1 MKGKLLAVLL
11 VALLA
16 LRFAPLPAEAAPV
29 QLDVPL
35 TEYFTWTLAGNF
47 AAEGDVTVVRNV
59 FLEIETPT
67 YITVTNLY
75 AIGAVRVRAWI
86 NGTLVYDSE
95 EQQPVLGYVL
105 AKPSKERLNVT
116 VVEEFIGVAGGGR
129 YRGNMYY
136 SYMLMVATYNVTGQ
150 FEGSVLTV
158 TLKSPYK
165 SAELYYPP
173 QIKSGE
179 AYPAS
184 PLIVLKV
191 GRIVKVE
198 SQRAVAYTEDEV
210 RYSDNN
216 APARPNTVKVYLEPA
231 ARQLPALKW
240 RVKYPSGEE
249 REHVWAASGDLL
261 LGTSLALKSSEVDVD
276 GYTGAVAAAF
286 YFLNGTG
293 SAEVKPAREG
303 FYNLTVIW
311 LPTVWYPANSP
322 ANDMPVP
329 SGVLFV
335 FKHTADLHVFKLAL
349 LNDDAPEGV
358 VVRYAGQA
366 PALDLS
372 ISFGNYKVSYP
383 GVAELSFNVA
393 VKGVKHSPVLSKN
406 YTSHVAELK
415 PGLAYTVVNETGTR
429 FNRVVIVGGS
439 GSAYFTSPLVAEV
452 TVRDSFAII
461 ADSPKP
467 VIKVYTGDRATTFA
481 GNIVP
486 TRVDGTY
493 EVRLA
498 ANLKVVNVYQGKKI
512 EATVEALKDGVTIAR
527 SRGTEVEFTLEPLQT
542 YTVRGDNGNEVVSVI
557 TTVLDDTEMQLV
569 YAKPPAF
576 FIPLELIIAV
586 LLLLIV
592 LLLAIAVVRG
602 FKLGIEVK

>member
-16 LRFAPLPAEAAPV
+16 LQLAPLPAEAAPV

-47 AAEGDVTVVRNV
+47 ATGGDVTVVRKV

-67 YITVTNLY
+67 YITVTNVY
-75 AIGAVRVRAWI
+75 AAGAVRVRAWV
-86 NGTLVYDSE
+86 NGTLVYDSQS
-95 EQQPVLGYVL
+95 QQPVLGYVL

-116 VVEEFIGVAGGGR
+116 VVEEYIGVAGGDR
-129 YRGNMYY
+129 YRGDMYQ

-165 SAELYYPP
+165 TAELYYPP
-173 QIKSGE
+173 EVKSGE
-179 AYPAS
+179 AYAAS

-198 SQRAVAYTEDEV
+198 SQRAVAYTENEI

-303 FYNLTVIW
+303 FYNLTVVW

-329 SGVLFV
+329 SGVLHV

-366 PALDLS
+366 PVLDLS

-383 GVAELSFNVA
+383 GVAELSFNVT

-467 VIKVYTGDRATTFA
+467 VIKAYTGGRATTFA

-498 ANLKVVNVYQGKKI
+498 ATLKVVNVYQGKKI
-512 EATVEALKDGVTIAR
+512 EATVEVLKDSVTIAR

-542 YTVRGDNGNEVVSVI
+542 YTVRGDNGNEVVSAI

-592 LLLAIAVVRG
+592 LLLAIAIVRG

>member
-16 LRFAPLPAEAAPV
+16 LHFAPLPAEAAPV

-35 TEYFTWTLAGNF
+35 TENFTWTLAGNF
-47 AAEGDVTVVRNV
+47 AAEGNVTVVRNV

-67 YITVTNLY
+67 YITVTNVY
-75 AIGAVRVRAWI
+75 AAGAVRVRAWV
-86 NGTLVYDSE
+86 NGTLVYDSQ

-116 VVEEFIGVAGGGR
+116 VVEEYIGVASGD
-129 YRGNMYY
+129 MYH

-198 SQRAVAYTEDEV
+198 SELPVAYTEDEV
-210 RYSDNN
+210 RYSDNH

-261 LGTSLALKSSEVDVD
+261 LGTSLTLKSSEVDVD

-322 ANDMPVP
+322 ANNMPVP

-366 PALDLS
+366 PAFDIS

-383 GVAELSFNVA
+383 GVAELFFNVT

-467 VIKVYTGDRATTFA
+467 VIKAYTGGRATTFA

-493 EVRLA
+493 EVKLA

-512 EATVEALKDGVTIAR
+512 EATVEVLKDSVTIAR

-557 TTVLDDTEMQLV
+557 TTVLDDDILQLV